1 VYASNSHARASNV
14 FSSMTSDDAIEEPGG
29 KNLLVAFGD
38 SLEPI
43 SVTKASPKV
52 SPRTPPMTFGFN
64 HVDLSDDKENQQI
77 EFDDLLDVKEVI
89 EHFDD
94 KDN

>member
-1 VYASNSHARASNV
+1 
-14 FSSMTSDDAIEEPGG
+14 
-29 KNLLVAFGD
+29 
-38 SLEPI
+38 
-43 SVTKASPKV
+43 
-52 SPRTPPMTFGFN
+52 MTFGFN